1 MHAMNNR
8 LFGAI
13 VLVLPAALGA
23 QTSTS
28 GASVAKP
35 VAGNTANATGAP
47 VDIADSAALA
57 RAEFR
62 LARESLTKGDTAGA
76 LAKLEAAARAFP
88 QQPSYMNSLMAL
100 AGRARASNFAATALA
115 MSNNIGFAVPASA
128 DTGAHSVR
136 KLPDVLKL
144 VSLQDALRAPV
155 NNSQVFRTLTDS
167 TLFPE
172 GVSYDARTGTMYVSS
187 LHHRNIVALPR
198 AGGSQ
203 FLMKEVPP
211 NVGGLYGIAVD
222 TARSV
227 VWATSAS
234 APGTSAL
241 AVGDTALPAL
251 LEIRLSDGK
260 LLRRF
265 EMRTSAPVTSP
276 GDITLSPNGDVLV
289 SDAQAGVLWRLP
301 RGDDSLVAI
310 RNKLFRSL
318 QGIAPSRDGKVVWIA
333 DYSHGILRVEL
344 PSGITTRV
352 ADLPGHSVLG
362 IDGLVAYG
370 NTLVGVQNLYN
381 PAQVVQ
387 LTLNTEGT
395 RIVKHT
401 VLDRNVLAAS
411 PTGGVVLD
419 HALIYVANSLWD
431 SLDNSGNV
439 SSTATLPRPVLLR
452 LPLNAGGRASPRGGS
467 ARQRQP

>member
-1 MHAMNNR
+1 MHVMITR
-8 LFGAI
+8 LAI
-13 VLVLPAALGA
+13 AILLVLPAALGA
-23 QTSTS
+23 QSSPAGSLVRAS
-28 GASVAKP
+28 GNSALLDV
-35 VAGNTANATGAP
+35 
-47 VDIADSAALA
+47 ADSAAAA

-88 QQPSYMNSLMAL
+88 QQPSYMNSLMVL
-100 AGRARASNFAATALA
+100 AGRARAMSSAATALT

-128 DTGAHSVR
+128 DTSAYSVR
-136 KLPDVLKL
+136 RIPEVLKL
-144 VSLQDALRAPV
+144 VSLQDGLRAPV

-167 TLFPE
+167 TIFPE

-187 LHHRNIVALPR
+187 LHHRNIVALPQS
-198 AGGSQ
+198 GGSQ
-203 FLMKEVPP
+203 FLMKHVPP
-211 NVGGLYGIAVD
+211 NVGGVYGIAVD
-222 TARSV
+222 TARNV
-227 VWATSAS
+227 VWATSAA
-234 APGTSAL
+234 APGTGAL

-251 LEIRLSDGK
+251 LEIGLRDGQV
-260 LLRRF
+260 LRRF
-265 EMRTSAPVTSP
+265 EMRTAAPVTSP

-301 RGDDSLVAI
+301 RDGSALMSI
-310 RNKLFRSL
+310 RHKLFRSL

-344 PSGITTRV
+344 PSGATTRV

-370 NTLVGVQNLYN
+370 NTLVGVQNLFS
-381 PAQVVQ
+381 PSQVVQ
-387 LTLNTEGT
+387 LTLNADGT
-395 RIVKHT
+395 RIVKHE

-411 PTGGVVLD
+411 PTGGIVLGN
-419 HALIYVANSLWD
+419 ALIYVANSLWD

-439 SSTATLPRPVLLR
+439 SPAAALPRPILLR
-452 LPLNAGGRASPRGGS
+452 LPLGAVGRH
-467 ARQRQP
+467 